1 MIFQSY
7 EFELWDLKNNT
18 EYEIPN
24 GDYISVTVPVKS
36 GYQHH
41 EQVRMMLTG
50 QVFSIMGNVA
60 TDAQIRKIVKS
71 ADHYLYRKEIG
82 GYRLNTDFQE
92 LKFDMGRMFGF
103 AYGEKENG
111 AVFSHMAVMYA
122 NALYQRG
129 FAKEG
134 WKASQSSSSV

>member
-1 MIFQSY
+1 
-7 EFELWDLKNNT
+7 
-18 EYEIPN
+18 
-24 GDYISVTVPVKS
+24 
-36 GYQHH
+36 
-41 EQVRMMLTG
+41 
-50 QVFSIMGNVA
+50 MGNVA

-129 FAKEG
+129 FAK
-134 WKASQSSSSV
+134 KAGKHCVLCLIQLSTLIPAISTREFLNISVQTDVACIII